1 MSLSWLG
8 LPLPSLLAREGLSGV
23 RALTYTVYPPYMLSL
38 GYGLSWGLFPQAGV
52 PPRRLYR
59 TLAPPFPRGPPGQG
73 AWRFAQ
79 GLSFGCIR
87 LFCRA
92 ACALDDFVDHG
103 DWFYNSGPPTCTSSL
118 RPWTR
123 VAGL

>member
-1 MSLSWLG
+1 
-8 LPLPSLLAREGLSGV
+8 
-23 RALTYTVYPPYMLSL
+23 MLSL

-79 GLSFGCIR
+79 GFSIR
-87 LFCRA
+87 LYTACRA
-92 ACALDDFVDHG
+92 PRALVDVYFAGLQLEYHV
-103 DWFYNSGPPTCTSSL
+103 DMLASSL
-118 RPWTR
+118 
-123 VAGL
+123 A